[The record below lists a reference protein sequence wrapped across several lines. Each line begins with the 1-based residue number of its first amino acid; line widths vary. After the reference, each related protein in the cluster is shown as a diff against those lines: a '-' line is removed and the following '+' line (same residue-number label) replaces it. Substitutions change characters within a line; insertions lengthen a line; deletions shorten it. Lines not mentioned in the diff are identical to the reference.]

1 METNSK
7 KVLEAMPSF
16 DDFMSLAEEIKEI
29 SVEKMRLENEIK
41 ATEAATFTRVM
52 SDSAFFVGGK
62 PVSVSFYENA
72 YKFSGVGGGLLE
84 LRNELANVVA
94 TLELKRNQFEVY
106 KSMHDLFKVL
116 VYQERV
122 LT

>member
-7 KVLEAMPSF
+7 KLMEAMPSF
-16 DDFMSLAEEIKEI
+16 EKFMELANEIKEI
-29 SVEKMRLENEIK
+29 SVRKMRLENRIK
-41 ATEAATFTRVM
+41 ETESENFRLVM
-52 SDSAFFVGGK
+52 SNSTFFVGGK
-62 PVSVSFYENA
+62 PMTVSYYENA
-72 YKFSGVGGGLLE
+72 YKFAGVENNLVPLRAALADAQSE
-84 LRNELANVVA
+84 LD
-94 TLELKRNQFEVY
+94 LKKSEFEVY